1 MPNPPSE
8 HDLGWYSDPDYDRSG
23 RLITQDDL
31 DDEYRYKNR
40 HSFKVEGDE
49 EEAEEDESGESHSN
63 I

>member
-31 DDEYRYKNR
+31 DDERNYNDRFEFEREVNL
-40 HSFKVEGDE
+40 
-49 EEAEEDESGESHSN
+49 DESSC
-63 I
+63 